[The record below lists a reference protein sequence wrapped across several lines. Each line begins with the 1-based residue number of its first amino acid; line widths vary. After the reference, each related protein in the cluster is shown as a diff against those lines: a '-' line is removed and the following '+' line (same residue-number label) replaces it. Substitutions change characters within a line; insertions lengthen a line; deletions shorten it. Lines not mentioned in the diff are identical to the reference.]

1 MPKCVLA
8 FSGSQESLLAIPW
21 LKEHYDLNVVT
32 LSADVGGDTD
42 LESLGEQALMAG
54 AVSARIEDLRDAF
67 FNDFITPA
75 LRALAHYQTYLL
87 GTALSRPLVAREL
100 VRVAL
105 EEGATHVAHGSSI
118 RGNDQVR
125 LETAIQVLAPH
136 LKILSPQHEWELK
149 TPEQRLQY
157 ARSKRISIPAQKD
170 QSFRYDL
177 TLWGQAIKSASFED
191 PAIAPP
197 EEAYTLTCSAQAAP
211 NEPQEVSI
219 EFHDGLPVGLDGQR
233 QPAVKLIGEL
243 NAIAGRHGIGR
254 ADLIEDRLI
263 GFKSREVYEAPGAT
277 VLHIAKRG
285 LEQMTLSRES
295 LQVREGLSVAYG
307 RCVYNGQWF
316 SDLREALDSFF
327 ECLNRNVAG
336 SVTLRLYKGTAQ
348 VIGRFSECS
357 LYAGGQDASDLDH
370 MDNQAARGF
379 IKVWSLPLSAEAK
392 RRKP

>member
-8 FSGSQESLLAIPW
+8 FNGSQESLLAIPW
-21 LKEHYDLNVVT
+21 LKEHYGLNVVT
-32 LSADVGGDTD
+32 LSADVGGDAD
-42 LESLGEQALMAG
+42 LEALGEQALMAG
-54 AVSARIEDLRDAF
+54 AVSARIEDLRDDF
-67 FNDFITPA
+67 YNDFISPA

-136 LKILSPQHEWELK
+136 LKILSPQHEWDLK
-149 TPEQRLQY
+149 TPEQRMQY
-157 ARSKRISIPAQKD
+157 ARSKRIAVPAQ
-170 QSFRYDL
+170 QEQTFRYDL
-177 TLWGQAIKSASFED
+177 TLWGQSIKSALFED
-191 PAIAPP
+191 PAVAPP

-211 NEPQEVSI
+211 DEPQEIAI
-219 EFHDGLPVGLDGQR
+219 EFRDGLPIGLNGQR
-233 QPAVKLIGEL
+233 RPAVELIGEL
-243 NAIAGRHGIGR
+243 NAVAGKHGIGR
-254 ADLIEDRLI
+254 SDLIEDRLI

-307 RCVYNGQWF
+307 RCVYNGQWY
-316 SDLREALDSFF
+316 SDLRESLDCFF
-327 ECLNRNVAG
+327 ERLNRHVAG
-336 SVTLRLYKGTAQ
+336 SVTLRLYKGNAQ
-348 VIGRFSECS
+348 VIGRSSECS
-357 LYAGGQDASDLDH
+357 LYAGGQAAAELDRL
-370 MDNQAARGF
+370 DNQAARGF
-379 IKVWSLPLSAEAK
+379 IKVWSLPLSAEAR